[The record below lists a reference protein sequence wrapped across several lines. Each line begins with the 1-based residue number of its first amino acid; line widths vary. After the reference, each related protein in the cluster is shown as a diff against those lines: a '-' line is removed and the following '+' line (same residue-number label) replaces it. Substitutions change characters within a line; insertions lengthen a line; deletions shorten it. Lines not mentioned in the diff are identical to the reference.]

1 MNFFGICP
9 KLFHFIKFEDGVIFR
24 IFLSKLRS
32 FSHRKLSDR
41 AVSLCEFFT
50 LTQVYQLQMIYQPH
64 SEKDA
69 NFQKTMS

>member
-1 MNFFGICP
+1 M
-9 KLFHFIKFEDGVIFR
+9 FEDGAIFR
-24 IFLSKLRS
+24 IFPSKLRS
-32 FSHRKLSDR
+32 FFHRTLLDR

-50 LTQVYQLQMIYQPH
+50 LTQVYELQIIYQPH